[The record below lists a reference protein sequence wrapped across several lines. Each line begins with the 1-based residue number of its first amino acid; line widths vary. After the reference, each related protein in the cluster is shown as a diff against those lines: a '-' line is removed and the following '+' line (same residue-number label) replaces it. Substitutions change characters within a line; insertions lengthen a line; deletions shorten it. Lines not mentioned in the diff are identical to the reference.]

1 MEAEKLFLAEIG
13 GEVARTFWRSNILQ
27 LGKRL
32 ATVKTEEADNK
43 TAALLAVLKIKKT

>member
-13 GEVARTFWRSNILQ
+13 GEVARTFWHSNILQ